1 MNTCE
6 TTGSVAPSTS
16 TPTAALSAV
25 KSLASPCSV
34 SKTLLAAD
42 ASAKVMVA
50 TTLTL
55 AALTPRRI
63 SAGGTPR

>member
-6 TTGSVAPSTS
+6 TTGLVAPSTV
-16 TPTAALSAV
+16 TPAAALSAV
-25 KSLASPCSV
+25 KSLTSPCSV
-34 SKTLLAAD
+34 LTTLLAAD
-42 ASAKVMVA
+42 ASAKAMVA

-55 AALTPRRI
+55 AALTLRRI